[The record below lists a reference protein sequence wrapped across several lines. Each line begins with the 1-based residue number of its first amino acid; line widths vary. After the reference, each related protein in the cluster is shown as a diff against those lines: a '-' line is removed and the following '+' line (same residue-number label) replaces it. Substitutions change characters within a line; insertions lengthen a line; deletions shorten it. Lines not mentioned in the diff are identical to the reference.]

1 MQSGTLALAFSG
13 GLDTSYCV
21 PRLAEAGWTVHTV
34 YVNTGGASPQDREA
48 ICRQAESV
56 GAVQHHE
63 IDARQEVFD
72 RFVRFL
78 VQGNVLRG
86 EVYPL
91 SVAAERTQQALSLVE
106 TAQRIGARAVAHGS
120 TGAGNDQVR
129 FDVALR
135 VLAPDLQIVT
145 PIRDEGIQREQA
157 MAFLNARSLP
167 VPAKAGAYSINRGL
181 WGTTWGGGWT
191 HDTWAGPPDELL
203 EPPAD
208 APAPTETVLSWEHGL
223 PVELDG
229 ERLAGPEL
237 IQRLGHLTESYGIG
251 RGIHVGETAL
261 GIKGRIGFEAGAALL
276 LIGAHRE
283 LEKLVLT
290 KWQAFWK
297 DQLGRFYGDRLHE
310 GQYFDPSL
318 RDIEALITSSQAR
331 VSGETRVRLAPG
343 RFHVVGTRSPHS
355 MMDRTVATYGEENRL
370 WTGDDARAF
379 ARITAVPSLLAARAA
394 NGASELLHH
403 KGTKV
408 TKDQTRSRQ
417 PVPLLK
423 KKQPEN
429 KSKTHSRRK
438 AE

>member
-1 MQSGTLALAFSG
+1 MQPATLALAFSG

-21 PRLAEAGWTVHTV
+21 PRLTEAGWSVHTV
-34 YVNTGGASPQDREA
+34 YVNTGGASPADREA
-48 ICRQAESV
+48 IRRQAEQV

-63 IDARQEVFD
+63 IDAREQVYD

-106 TAQRIGARAVAHGS
+106 AARRIGARAVAHGS

-157 MAFLNARSLP
+157 MAFLTDRGLP

-191 HDTWAGPPDELL
+191 HDTWAGPPAELL
-203 EPPAD
+203 EPPAG
-208 APAPTETVLSWEHGL
+208 APAPVEIVLTWEGGL
-223 PVELDG
+223 PVELNG
-229 ERLAGPEL
+229 RTLSGPDL
-237 IQRLGHLTESYGIG
+237 IQQLGDLAESYGIG

-331 VSGETRVRLAPG
+331 VTGETRVRLAPG

-355 MMDRTVATYGEENRL
+355 MMDRSVATYGEVNRL
-370 WTGDDARAF
+370 WTGDEARAF
-379 ARITAVPSLLAARAA
+379 ARVAAVPSLLAAKMA
-394 NGASELLHH
+394 NGAPQKL
-403 KGTKV
+403 
-408 TKDQTRSRQ
+408 
-417 PVPLLK
+417 
-423 KKQPEN
+423 PEPEE
-429 KSKTHSRRK
+429 KMRW
-438 AE
+438 

>member
-1 MQSGTLALAFSG
+1 MQSHPLALAFSG

-21 PRLAEAGWTVHTV
+21 PRLTEAGWPVHTV
-34 YVNTGGASPQDREA
+34 YVNTGGASAVDRQA
-48 ICRQAESV
+48 IRRQAEKV
-56 GAVQHHE
+56 GAVQHYE

-106 TAQRIGARAVAHGS
+106 VARRIGARAVAHGS

-157 MAFLNARSLP
+157 MAFLNERGLP

-191 HDTWAGPPDELL
+191 HDTWAGPPDELV
-203 EPPAD
+203 EPPVD
-208 APAPTETVLSWEHGL
+208 APAPTEIVLSWEQGL
-223 PVELDG
+223 PAELNG
-229 ERLAGPEL
+229 ERLGGPEL
-237 IQRLGHLTESYGIG
+237 IQRLGDLTESYGIG

-297 DQLGRFYGDRLHE
+297 DQLCRFYGDRLHE

-318 RDIEALITSSQAR
+318 RDIEALITSSQSR
-331 VSGETRVRLAPG
+331 VNGETRVRLAPG
-343 RFHVVGTRSPHS
+343 RFQVVGTRSPYS
-355 MMDRTVATYGEENRL
+355 MMDRSVATYGEENRL
-370 WTGDDARAF
+370 WTGDEARAF
-379 ARITAVPSLLAARAA
+379 ARVAAVPSLLAARAA
-394 NGASELLHH
+394 NGAQQKLHH
-403 KGTKV
+403 EDTKGAKG
-408 TKDQTRSRQ
+408 
-417 PVPLLK
+417 
-423 KKQPEN
+423 
-429 KSKTHSRRK
+429 
-438 AE
+438 A